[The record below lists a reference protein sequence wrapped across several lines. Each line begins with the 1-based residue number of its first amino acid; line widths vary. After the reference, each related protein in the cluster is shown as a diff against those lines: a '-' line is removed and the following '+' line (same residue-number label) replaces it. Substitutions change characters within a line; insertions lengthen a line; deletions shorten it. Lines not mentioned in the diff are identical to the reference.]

1 MSYQK
6 SKVATNISQ
15 ITTELEYHL
24 QASERTVSQVPT
36 VGIIYSNNCIELS
49 LFESGDYSTSVING
63 ITYQMFPGYVSVT
76 SPLDVSQNI
85 MNGRHRY
92 YYIAFYETVL
102 SKEVLTLWSSR
113 RGPICGKLPAE
124 AFERVLR
131 NTAFALE
138 EYHGNAPGK
147 DSMIKSLINIILL
160 DILRNVGT
168 LPTNDPTDEEET
180 FYRITRYI
188 KEHFREKITLE
199 SLSGIFH
206 LSPAYLCRF
215 FHQKNG
221 TSLRYY
227 LQNLRL
233 EYAANLLR
241 SSDLSIY
248 DICLDSGFMSAP
260 HFTKVFREKYGVT
273 PSQMRKRTPI
283 PCPIISAE

>member
-15 ITTELEYHL
+15 IKTELEYHL
-24 QASERTVSQVPT
+24 QASERTVSQAPT

-49 LFESGDYSTSVING
+49 LFESGDYSTSIING

-85 MNGRHRY
+85 MHGRHRY

-102 SKEVLTLWSSR
+102 SREVLTLWNNRS
-113 RGPICGKLPAE
+113 GPICGKLPAE
-124 AFERVLR
+124 AFERVLS
-131 NTAFALE
+131 NTALALE
-138 EYHGNAPGK
+138 EYRGDAPGK
-147 DSMIKSLINIILL
+147 DSMIKALINIILL

-168 LPTNDPTDEEET
+168 LPASDSADEEET

-199 SLSGIFH
+199 SLSDIFH
-206 LSPAYLCRF
+206 LAPAYICRF

-221 TSLRYY
+221 ISLRYY

-241 SSDLSIY
+241 SSDLPIS
-248 DICLDSGFMSAP
+248 DICLDSGFISAP
-260 HFTKVFREKYGVT
+260 HFSKVFREKYGVT
-273 PSQMRKRTPI
+273 PSQMRKKSR
-283 PCPIISAE
+283 